1 VPSLEEEKAA
11 PQSAS
16 VPKDQ
21 ANAGLESQPNVHG
34 APEQPPAES
43 AEKPTATISGNVKK
57 EWDGPLGGAKLTVG
71 GSEGLSD
78 ADGKYSLS
86 VPIAEPKTLTLDI
99 SCLGFQN
106 QSKQIEI
113 SPNDQLTLD
122 FLMGKGRSSLEGT
135 VCDEETGLPI
145 SNAYVSIDSQK
156 MYTSADGRF
165 AFAEIEANR
174 RYPLTAYKD
183 GYETKSLLADWVEPG
198 KPLTCQ
204 IKLMK
209 KKPEE
214 KKDVKDEKEAH
225 AAAET
230 LPTRRRTRL
239 TRADD

>member
-1 VPSLEEEKAA
+1 LEEDKSA

-16 VPKDQ
+16 APKNQ
-21 ANAGLESQPNVHG
+21 VNAELESRPNIRS
-34 APEQPPAES
+34 APQQGPAES
-43 AEKPTATISGNVKK
+43 AEKPTATISGDVKK
-57 EWDGPLGGAKLTVG
+57 EWDGPLGGARVTVG

-86 VPIAEPKTLTLDI
+86 VPLAERKSLTLNI
-99 SCLGFQN
+99 SCLGFQS

-145 SNAYVSIDSQK
+145 SNAYVSVESQK

-165 AFAEIEANR
+165 AFVEIEANR

-183 GYETKSLLADWVEPG
+183 GYETKTLLADWVEPS

-204 IKLMK
+204 IKLTK
-209 KKPEE
+209 KRPEE
-214 KKDVKDEKEAH
+214 KKHVKDEKQAR

-230 LPTRRRTRL
+230 LPSRRRTRL